1 MGLFGD
7 YTNQALANVRALSE
21 ARAKVIDQGF
31 AAREKRQSDPVIPRP
46 ISGGNGQIVN
56 ILV

>member
-1 MGLFGD
+1 MGVFGN
-7 YTNQALANVRALSE
+7 YENQALANVQALSR

-31 AAREKRQSDPVIPRP
+31 AAREKQRTDPVIPRP
-46 ISGGNGQIVN
+46 ISGGNGQILN